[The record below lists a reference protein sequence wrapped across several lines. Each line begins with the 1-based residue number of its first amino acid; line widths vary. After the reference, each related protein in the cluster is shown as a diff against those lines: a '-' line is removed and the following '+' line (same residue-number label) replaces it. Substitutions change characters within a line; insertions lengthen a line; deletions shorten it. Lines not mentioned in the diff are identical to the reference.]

1 MNLFTVHLIFT
12 AIMVG
17 VIWLVQVVH
26 YPSFNFIDKKFYSD
40 FQNFHIKRISFIVI
54 PVMLLELV
62 SGLILIFLDNRH
74 STPSLIS
81 FGILILIWII
91 TGLFFA
97 KAHQDLTVGYD
108 REIVKKIIK
117 LNWIRTLL
125 WSIRLILLLF

>member
-1 MNLFTVHLIFT
+1 MNLFTLHLIFT
-12 AIMVG
+12 SIMVG

-62 SGLILIFLDNRH
+62 SGLILIYLDNRH

-97 KAHQDLTVGYD
+97 KAHQDLTAGYD
-108 REIVKKIIK
+108 RVIVKKIIK

>member
-12 AIMVG
+12 SIMVG

-74 STPSLIS
+74 STPILIS

>member
-97 KAHQDLTVGYD
+97 KAHQDLTAGYD
-108 REIVKKIIK
+108 RKIVKKIIK

-125 WSIRLILLLF
+125 WSTRLILLLF

>member
-12 AIMVG
+12 SVMVG

-40 FQNFHIKRISFIVI
+40 FQNFHIKKISFVVV
-54 PVMLLELV
+54 PVMSLELV
-62 SGLILIFLDNRH
+62 SGLVLIFLDHRQ

-97 KAHQDLTVGYD
+97 KAHQDLTAGYN
-108 REIVKKIIK
+108 REIVERIIK

>member
-62 SGLILIFLDNRH
+62 SGLILIYLDNRH

-97 KAHQDLTVGYD
+97 KAHQDLTAGYD

>member
-26 YPSFNFIDKKFYSD
+26 YPSFNFIDKNFYSD

-97 KAHQDLTVGYD
+97 KAHQDLIAGYD